1 MNCSSFQSIRSCRRT
16 MSEERV
22 GVEHE
27 CIRGGRS
34 CSYRKMG
41 LASSEHYD
49 LG

>member
-16 MSEERV
+16 MSEERE

-34 CSYRKMG
+34 CSYRRRV